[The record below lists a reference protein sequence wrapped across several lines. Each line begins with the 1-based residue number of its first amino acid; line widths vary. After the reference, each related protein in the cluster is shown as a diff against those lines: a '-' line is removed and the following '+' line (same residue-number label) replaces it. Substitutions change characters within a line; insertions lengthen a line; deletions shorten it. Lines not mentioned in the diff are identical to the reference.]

1 MNHQMPAQIS
11 AFILA
16 DLATPE
22 HAHVRKVDVH
32 ERQTVCAGQQVSVL
46 RQVRQEPAV
55 NRNPSR

>member
-22 HAHVRKVDVH
+22 HAHVRGVDVH
-32 ERQTVCAGQQVSVL
+32 ERQTVCAGPG
-46 RQVRQEPAV
+46 RAG
-55 NRNPSR
+55 